1 MVAPDGGARLV
12 LGRRPGPGQPTLCA
26 WELDASPRRVAAGG
40 YLRISKWGDN
50 AISVKT
56 ILTAFRVSDLG
67 RSLEF
72 YEKFGFREIGR
83 VAFADGSILV
93 MLNLVDDGDVVTL
106 ELAYDPKIDSVE
118 VGNGFS
124 HIAVQVDN
132 LESKLADLAEKGVA
146 SGELQRPAGD
156 TGPKPAL
163 CMTRMAIVSSL
174 WSGHRVTRPT

>member
-1 MVAPDGGARLV
+1 MRLS
-12 LGRRPGPGQPTLCA
+12 R
-26 WELDASPRRVAAGG
+26 
-40 YLRISKWGDN
+40 WGDN
-50 AISVKT
+50 AIYVQT
-56 ILTAFRVSDLG
+56 ILTAYRVSDLG

-72 YEKFGFREIGR
+72 CEKFGYREIGR
-83 VAFADGSILV
+83 VAFEDGSILV
-93 MLNLVDDGDVVTL
+93 MLNLVGDSDVVTL

-156 TGPKPAL
+156 NGPKTSFVHDPDGYRFELVEWPPGHPAD
-163 CMTRMAIVSSL
+163 MTRADFL
-174 WSGHRVTRPT
+174 RV